1 MNETI
6 RSWFHRS
13 HIGSRIIVPLREHTH
28 LSLGFMFTLAALVV
42 GC

>member
-6 RSWFHRS
+6 CSWFHRS
-13 HIGSRIIVPLREHTH
+13 HIGSRMIVPLREHTH
-28 LSLGFMFTLAALVV
+28 LSLAFMLTMAALVV